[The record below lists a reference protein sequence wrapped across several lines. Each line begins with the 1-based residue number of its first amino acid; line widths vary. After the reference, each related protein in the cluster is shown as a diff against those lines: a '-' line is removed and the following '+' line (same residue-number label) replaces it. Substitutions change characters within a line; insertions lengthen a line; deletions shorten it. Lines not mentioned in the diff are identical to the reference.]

1 MKKYRTDQYSKR
13 YRKHDPEASRQSLF
27 PTNQAKSQQIDN
39 RKDINNAFSV
49 LGINTGNSRITGN
62 TLHNNDFHSR
72 FTCSTE
78 KISGT
83 ACDIETLFLIL
94 RCFSCCIC
102 IAPKFPKNNTVFL
115 CLTDIYSFLNK
126 YNCLLKLQTQRVKKE
141 TPEIFRH
148 PFIIFH
154 LIFSSASRIR
164 MPGYLLLQLPS
175 PVR

>member
-1 MKKYRTDQYSKR
+1 MFSKAPFFRISEKLHNGKQGFALTTRYRTVFFFISS
-13 YRKHDPEASRQSLF
+13 PVNFVLF
-27 PTNQAKSQQIDN
+27 IELISQ
-39 RKDINNAFSV
+39 
-49 LGINTGNSRITGN
+49 
-62 TLHNNDFHSR
+62 
-72 FTCSTE
+72 
-78 KISGT
+78 
-83 ACDIETLFLIL
+83 TLFLIL

-141 TPEIFRH
+141 TPEIFPASLH
-148 PFIIFH
+148 NFSSY
-154 LIFSSASRIR
+154 FSSASRIR